1 MWGGAG
7 SREVDF
13 IAQRGAE
20 TRYIQVSYL
29 LADEATVEREFGV
42 LESIPDNHPKTVVS
56 MEPVSR
62 SRNGIEHVNI
72 VDFLM
77 EDPLADTAACS
88 ALPASRPRSRHED
101 PTG

>member
-56 MEPVSR
+56 MDPVSR
-62 SRNGIEHVNI
+62 GRNGIEHVNI
-72 VDFLM
+72 VDFLL
-77 EDPLADTAACS
+77 EDPLA
-88 ALPASRPRSRHED
+88 EWN
-101 PTG
+101 G